1 MEKEIEYVQAEL
13 WSGEYADMTQNQDDV
28 TPQKNG
34 RFIPNEATERS
45 QKQNAYDVKSNGD
58 EIGLEKERKEKL
70 AKEKKEKERKEKLAK
85 EKKEK
90 ERKEKLAKEKK
101 EKERKEKTS

>member
-1 MEKEIEYVQAEL
+1 MGIFYLVYFVFGSMEKEIEYVQAEL

-58 EIGLEKERKEKL
+58 EIGL
-70 AKEKKEKERKEKLAK
+70 KKEKERKEKLAK

-90 ERKEKLAKEKK
+90 ERKEK
-101 EKERKEKTS
+101 ERKEK

>member
-1 MEKEIEYVQAEL
+1 MSERHITTGSYFRTGITVSTLLHMGIFYLVYFVFGSMEKEIEYVQAEL

-58 EIGLEKERKEKL
+58 EIGL
-70 AKEKKEKERKEKLAK
+70 KKEKERKKN
-85 EKKEK
+85 
-90 ERKEKLAKEKK
+90 
-101 EKERKEKTS
+101 